1 MMLLENILLSVLWAV
16 FCLVL
21 EEKSRTCILTSK
33 SSILAAY
40 SVVQLITIYLSPSVI
55 TFRVVPI

>member
-1 MMLLENILLSVLWAV
+1 MGGI
-16 FCLVL
+16 CLVL
-21 EEKSRTCILTSK
+21 VEKPWTCILTSK